1 MKTLNEM
8 WLNSVSEYSD
18 RRAICVRHSDPIKLP
33 SGKISETVS
42 YTPTTYQELE
52 SMISDVGK
60 GLIKLGLNEREAV
73 GVIGENCIRWII
85 CDLAVLGNRAYNVP
99 RGSSSTQ
106 DEILYILKHAEA
118 KIVIVGDEKELQRV
132 LQSRGQLP
140 KLSSIIVLDQNFK
153 DTCISENI
161 YSFDYV
167 LNLGKQAT
175 DREVAL
181 FNKRRND
188 TLPSDIATI
197 MYTSG
202 TSGTPKG
209 IPLTHSNIM
218 HNVETLPFMLHFNS
232 SDRFLSILPI
242 WHTFERAMEYI
253 LLRAGGSIWYTS
265 PLTIL
270 KDFSMVNPT
279 YLVSVPRIWISIY
292 KGVMA
297 KVRRSKKEEHFARFY
312 QHSLK
317 LINARRYRQHRQ
329 YLLAGEEPCKKSAS
343 LADYLFHFLGNLLI
357 YSKMRKK
364 LGNNFTAGIS
374 GGGSLPEYIDDFFE
388 VLGVTLLEGY
398 GLTET
403 SPVLCVRTLE
413 HRIPYTVGRPL
424 PQTDI
429 KIMDEDGKELSS
441 GEKGTVWV
449 HGPQIMKGYYKNP
462 EETAKV
468 MMKDRENRLW
478 FNTGDLG
485 RKTRDGDLTILGRIK
500 DTIVLIG
507 GENIEPAQ
515 IEKTLKRSE
524 YIDQVMVCGQDQEHL
539 TALIVPDEKLIK
551 AECAKLNT
559 EYKKEEVKEL
569 SKNEKLK
576 KVYREIIEGLISEGD
591 GFKEIELIHN
601 IAFTEPFTPESGTLT
616 NTLKVKRHEVQKRDE
631 QLIRDMYPHYNE
643 GGKIKECG

>member
-8 WLNSVSEYSD
+8 WLNSFSEFSD
-18 RRAICVRHSDPIKLP
+18 RKAICVRHSCSIKLP
-33 SGKISETVS
+33 DGKKSETVS

-52 SMISDVGK
+52 SMIADVGR
-60 GLIKLGLNEREAV
+60 GLIKLGLNEREGV
-73 GVIGENCIRWII
+73 GIIGENCIRWII

-99 RGSSSTQ
+99 RGSSSTR
-106 DEILYILKHAEA
+106 DEILYILTHAEV

-132 LQSRGQLP
+132 LQCRKQLP
-140 KLSSIIVLDQNFK
+140 KLSLIIVLDQEFK
-153 DTCISENI
+153 DTNISENI

-167 LNLGKQAT
+167 LNLGKHAT

-218 HNVETLPFMLHFNS
+218 HNVETLPFMLHLNS

-242 WHTFERAMEYI
+242 WHTFERTMEYI
-253 LLRAGGSIWYTS
+253 LFRVGGSLWYTS

-270 KDFSMVNPT
+270 KDFPMVNPT

-297 KVRRSKKEEHFARFY
+297 KVRRSGKKELFDRIYH
-312 QHSLK
+312 HSLK
-317 LINARRYRQHRQ
+317 LINAKRYRQHRQ
-329 YLLAGEEPCKKSAS
+329 YLLAGEESGKNSAS
-343 LADYLFHFLGNLLI
+343 PADYLFHLLGNLLI
-357 YSKMRKK
+357 YRRMRKK

-403 SPVLCVRTLE
+403 SPVVCVRTFE

-424 PQTDI
+424 PQTDM
-429 KIMDEDGKELSS
+429 KVLDEDGKEVPP
-441 GEKGTVWV
+441 GEKGAVWV
-449 HGPQIMKGYYKNP
+449 HGPQVMKGYYKNP
-462 EETAKV
+462 EETARV
-468 MMKDRENRLW
+468 MVKDSKNRLW

-485 RKTRDGDLTILGRIK
+485 RETRDGDITILGRIK

-507 GENIEPAQ
+507 GENIEPEQ

-524 YIDQVMVCGQDQEHL
+524 YIDQVMVCGQDQEYL
-539 TALIVPDEKLIK
+539 TALIVPDEKMIK
-551 AECAKLNT
+551 EECAKLNMACKR
-559 EYKKEEVKEL
+559 EKIKEL
-569 SKNEKLK
+569 CKNEKLK
-576 KVYREIIEGLISEGD
+576 KVYLKIIEGLISEEN
-591 GFKEIELIHN
+591 GFKEIELIHH

-616 NTLKVKRHEVQKRDE
+616 TTLKIKRHEVQKRDG
-631 QLIRDMYPHYNE
+631 QPIRDMYPHYNE
-643 GGKIKECG
+643 EGKIKECG